1 MSSDYII
8 RILREGLVLALLLS
22 SGPLAVAMVTG
33 LVISLLQA
41 TTQVQESTLS
51 FVPKLLAVS
60 AALVILGPWMLDQS
74 VRFIRLL
81 FEAIPLIR

>member
-8 RILREGLVLALLLS
+8 RLLREGLVLALLLS
-22 SGPLAVAMVTG
+22 SGPLAVATVTG

-60 AALVILGPWMLDQS
+60 ATLVILGPWMLDQS

>member
-1 MSSDYII
+1 MSPDYII

-51 FVPKLLAVS
+51 FVPKLFAVS
-60 AALVILGPWMLDQS
+60 VTLVILGPWMLEQS

-81 FEAIPLIR
+81 FEAIPLIQ

>member
-1 MSSDYII
+1 MSSDYIV
-8 RILREGLVLALLLS
+8 RILREGMVLALLLS
-22 SGPLAVAMVTG
+22 GGPLAVAAVTG

-51 FVPKLLAVS
+51 FVPKLIAVS
-60 AALVILGPWMLDQS
+60 ATLVILGPWMLDQS
-74 VRFIRLL
+74 VRFIRLM